1 MTTLTAEI
9 PQTLSTV
16 EELEELL
23 SRPQQGLI
31 DDLAQLEGDIIVVGV
46 GGKVGPTLARMAKRA
61 APDKRV
67 YGVARFSDADVKRRL
82 EEWGVECITCDL
94 TDQQSVQQLP
104 QVANVI
110 YMAGKKFGTAGD
122 EPYTWAM
129 NTVVPTYVADHFK
142 NSRIVAFSTLCVY
155 PFADINTKGCDE
167 SVTPTPVGEYPN
179 SCVGRERV
187 FQYFSK
193 THGTLGRVC
202 RLNYAIDLRY
212 GVLHDIALQVKNNE
226 AIDLS
231 TGWANVIWQGD
242 STNHILRCL
251 NQCEAGA
258 PPINIGEVQPAS
270 VRYVAEEFAKHFGV
284 KATFINQEGDQL
296 WHNNCD
302 LAQSLFGDTT
312 VDLDTM
318 IRWNAEWIKAE
329 GSVYDKPTHFA
340 ERGGTF

>member
-1 MTTLTAEI
+1 MSTLAPSLPTQI
-9 PQTLSTV
+9 DSV
-16 EELEELL
+16 EALEELL

-31 DDLAQLEGDIIVVGV
+31 DDLTSLDGDIIVVGV

-67 YGVARFSDADVKRRL
+67 IGVARFSDAEVKQRL
-82 EEWGVECITCDL
+82 EDWGIECITCDL
-94 TDQQSVQQLP
+94 TDQAAVQALP

-129 NTVVPTYVADHFK
+129 NTVVPTYVADHFSS
-142 NSRIVAFSTLCVY
+142 SRIVAFSTLCVY
-155 PFADINTKGCDE
+155 PFADINSKGCDE

-187 FQYFSK
+187 FQYFSR
-193 THGTLGRVC
+193 THGNPGRVC

-212 GVLHDIALQVKNNE
+212 GVLHDIAQQVLNGE
-226 AIDLS
+226 DIDLS
-231 TGWANVIWQGD
+231 TGFANVIWQGD

-251 NQCEAGA
+251 AHCEAGST
-258 PPINIGEVQPAS
+258 PINIGAVKPAA
-270 VRYVAEEFAKHFGV
+270 VRYIAERFAKIFN
-284 KATFINQEGDQL
+284 KPARFINSEGEQM

-302 LAQSLFGDTT
+302 LAASLFGDCT

-318 IRWNAEWIKAE
+318 IDWNAAWLENGK
-329 GSVYDKPTHFA
+329 SCYDKPTHFA
-340 ERGGTF
+340 ERKGVF